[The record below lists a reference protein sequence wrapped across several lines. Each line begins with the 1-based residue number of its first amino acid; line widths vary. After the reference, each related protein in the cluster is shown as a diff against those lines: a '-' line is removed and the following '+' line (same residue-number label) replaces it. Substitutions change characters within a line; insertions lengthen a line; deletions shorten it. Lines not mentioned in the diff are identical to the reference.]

1 MANQVMRR
9 YELRNHP
16 HHTDTDFDF
25 LATIH
30 RLPLTNPDTAINALR
45 ERYLKISKTRD
56 QLPSKETIELPEQLS
71 IEEIISILPPD
82 FLETTKGDSTQ
93 KGNTSVEEI
102 DYRSFVFAFF
112 GWDVVKDGSS
122 GLLECRACFRRL
134 GLWLYKPKEEGKE
147 PVYDKLPVHS
157 EHMDYCPWINGT
169 AQSATATAADK
180 PEGLLCGW
188 QILAQGIRTK
198 HRRRVKATI
207 TPREATPVDS
217 DTLSLDSTA
226 TDEATQ
232 RAKDK
237 EWWSKLRRVREALHV
252 KGPKK
257 SILGEK

>member
-1 MANQVMRR
+1 M
-9 YELRNHP
+9 
-16 HHTDTDFDF
+16 
-25 LATIH
+25 
-30 RLPLTNPDTAINALR
+30 
-45 ERYLKISKTRD
+45 RD
-56 QLPSKETIELPEQLS
+56 QLPSKETIELPEQLA
-71 IEEIISILPPD
+71 IEEMISLLPPE
-82 FLETTKGDSTQ
+82 FTEVVKANSTQ
-93 KGNTSVEEI
+93 GTDLSKEADI
-102 DYRSFVFAFF
+102 DYRSFAFAFF

-134 GLWLYKPKEEGKE
+134 GLWLYKPKEEGKK
-147 PVYDKLPVHS
+147 PVYDKLPVHT

-169 AQSATATAADK
+169 AQSATGTAADK
-180 PEGLLCGW
+180 SEGLLSGW

-198 HRRRVKATI
+198 HRRRVKATTA

-217 DTLSLDSTA
+217 DALSLDSTA

-232 RAKDK
+232 RARDK

>member
-1 MANQVMRR
+1 MAEQVMRR
-9 YELRNHP
+9 YELTRHSRN
-16 HHTDTDFDF
+16 TDADFDF

-45 ERYLKISKTRD
+45 DRYLKVSKMRD

-71 IEEIISILPPD
+71 IEEIISLLPPE
-82 FLETTKGDSTQ
+82 FSETA
-93 KGNTSVEEI
+93 KGNSSQQPDLSEKQI

-147 PVYDKLPVHS
+147 PVYDKLPVHT
-157 EHMDYCPWINGT
+157 EHMDYCPWINET
-169 AQSATATAADK
+169 AQSATGTAADK
-180 PEGLLCGW
+180 PEGLLSGW

-217 DTLSLDSTA
+217 DTLSLESTA

-232 RAKDK
+232 RAKDR

-257 SILGEK
+257 SVSGEK